1 MGVRVIVQ
9 GCEVPDVSRR
19 TLSGSESM
27 YLVCTAQVSIT
38 NDSILNQGLVRAPLS
53 PIRDQ
58 SREVVSV
65 YCIRPHDNCCQV
77 RKGRNARFGML
88 LSDGLHLLMSSK
100 GGVHSLHRRR
110 YGSSMG
116 DQSMQG

>member
-65 YCIRPHDNCCQV
+65 CCTLDWTHWRTAVTNQL
-77 RKGRNARFGML
+77 AAL
-88 LSDGLHLLMSSK
+88 AS
-100 GGVHSLHRRR
+100 
-110 YGSSMG
+110 
-116 DQSMQG
+116 